1 MLRFPFTWRLPA
13 LLLGVSQI
21 VEVVGLVAAIV
32 AVADTVVVVAA
43 AADKVGERPGLPI
56 VSVRLP
62 LVPEQRTR
70 GLWV

>member
-1 MLRFPFTWRLPA
+1 M
-13 LLLGVSQI
+13 SQI
-21 VEVVGLVAAIV
+21 VGVVGLVAAIV
-32 AVADTVVVVAA
+32 AVADTVVA

-56 VSVRLP
+56 VSVLLL